1 MTGNLGRTSLRKRT
15 RKGDPMRAFDAL
27 PPQLRNW
34 LASAALPWSPA
45 SCRRIWQRAMAQGED
60 IGATLARLD
69 RAEARTLSRDRS
81 SARQS
86 RKATAVT
93 TTSPEL

>member
-1 MTGNLGRTSLRKRT
+1 MTGNLGRTSLPKRR

-45 SCRRIWQRAMAQGED
+45 SCRRIWLRARAQGED

-69 RAEARTLSRDRS
+69 RAEAQTLSRDRS

-86 RKATAVT
+86 RKSTDT
-93 TTSPEL
+93 TTKFP